1 MTATATRHATTTD
14 AVVLRPARP
23 EDTAALV
30 RLAVLDSARPLTGDV
45 LVAEHDGVP
54 RAALALDTGRAI
66 ADPFH
71 PTTDLVALLRS
82 RAETPR
88 RTGRSG
94 ATGRRLM
101 RRSFR
106 RAPAC

>member
-30 RLAVLDSARPLTGDV
+30 RLAILDSARPLTGDV
-45 LVAEHDGVP
+45 LLAEHDGVP
-54 RAALALDTGRAI
+54 RAALALDTGRVV

-82 RAETPR
+82 REKSLHGSVTER
-88 RTGRSG
+88 
-94 ATGRRLM
+94 GRRLL
-101 RRSFR
+101 RRSPR